1 MAYSNYQFFFTSQL
15 SQQKMEMRFSRPGK
29 GVGKKRKREIVR
41 EKAAYQCCN
50 RAMKAD
56 VF

>member
-15 SQQKMEMRFSRPGK
+15 SQQKKEMRFSKPGK
-29 GVGKKRKREIVR
+29 GVGKKRKGEVVR
-41 EKAAYQCCN
+41 EKAAYQCFT